1 MSELVAIWVVGVVLL
16 AVAFGAVVAL
26 LRYTAAGRSQRMP
39 PGDVFKVLVL
49 VIGLCCG
56 VLTVLTLIA

>member
-16 AVAFGAVVAL
+16 AVAFAAVVAL
-26 LRYTAAGRSQRMP
+26 LRFTAAGRSQRMP
-39 PGDVFKVLVL
+39 PGDVFKVLAV
-49 VIGLCCG
+49 VVGLCCG